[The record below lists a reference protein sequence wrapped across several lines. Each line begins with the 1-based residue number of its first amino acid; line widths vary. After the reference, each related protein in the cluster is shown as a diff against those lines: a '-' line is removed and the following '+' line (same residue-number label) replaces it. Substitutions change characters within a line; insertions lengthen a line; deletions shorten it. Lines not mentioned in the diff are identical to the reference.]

1 MIAAYDNHSP
11 HHQTAADSLDA
22 GTRSRAL
29 DEALLHD
36 LVTQPDDLS
45 AHASRHQLSITEL
58 AQWATQT
65 RQIDAMNHLADLA
78 DRQAQVL
85 LSRSRMS
92 AVARLIELSQD
103 DSLRE
108 LSRKASV
115 DLLKCD
121 LRKRKR
127 PARRNKLSQPRTR
140 CHTLPRLDV
149 EALRQ
154 TIEHVPGSWGYRPKP
169 VSPPVEA
176 KLSRSRLEV
185 EIDRASSRVKY
196 FSPRAATVRERI
208 LHKDSVTIGKA
219 LRADSSVES
228 VHANINGKISRQTP
242 TPPKKQVDE
251 KRAVDQGHDLV
262 AITQPGL
269 TDPAPSRSR
278 LVGSEGE
285 TLTPPEKVVCETTTA
300 PVNATIQRS
309 CSPISAC
316 PLILFG
322 MTQIA
327 ASIMVD
333 SLPQAHA
340 TAARAGEEG
349 ADLAEYRID
358 AFDDGPG
365 EMVELVENSP
375 LPCILT
381 CRSSDEGGLF
391 GGNED
396 ERLQKYALACSG
408 RQKPAYID
416 YELKAWLGDGE
427 LREFVKR
434 ELIRGDEQSQSDRPG
449 LILST
454 HDFDGRPRD
463 LLQRIQAMAD
473 EPACHVI
480 KFAYRARSLR
490 DNLEAFELLQMRT
503 KPMVA
508 LCMEDVGQPSRI
520 LAKKFGG
527 FLTFASSSVGK
538 GTAPGQATIAQ
549 LKQGYRWDK
558 LSAKT
563 QVFGVIGHPVA
574 HSMSPAIHNAGF
586 DAIDF
591 PGVYLLMP
599 IPPEYEHFK
608 ATVST
613 WLAME
618 SLQFNGASVTIPH
631 KENLLRFV
639 REQGGKI
646 EPLAEQI
653 GAANTLTRRAD
664 GSLYASNTDY
674 AAALDAVCDGMD
686 IPRTQLAGKRVAV
699 IGAGGAAR
707 AVVAGFAAA
716 GGTVVVYNRTL
727 DRAEALAN
735 EFNGSPGKVVAAR
748 MEKLCDSCCEIY
760 INCTPIGMHPNVDAS
775 PMEEVPEGVV
785 VFDTI
790 YNPIETKLLR
800 DAKERGC
807 IAISGTEMFVRQA
820 VGQFELWTQR
830 TAPAEVFEKVMLE
843 RLKQ

>member
-1 MIAAYDNHSP
+1 M
-11 HHQTAADSLDA
+11 A
-22 GTRSRAL
+22 G
-29 DEALLHD
+29 E
-36 LVTQPDDLS
+36 
-45 AHASRHQLSITEL
+45 
-58 AQWATQT
+58 
-65 RQIDAMNHLADLA
+65 
-78 DRQAQVL
+78 
-85 LSRSRMS
+85 
-92 AVARLIELSQD
+92 
-103 DSLRE
+103 
-108 LSRKASV
+108 
-115 DLLKCD
+115 
-121 LRKRKR
+121 
-127 PARRNKLSQPRTR
+127 
-140 CHTLPRLDV
+140 
-149 EALRQ
+149 
-154 TIEHVPGSWGYRPKP
+154 
-169 VSPPVEA
+169 
-176 KLSRSRLEV
+176 
-185 EIDRASSRVKY
+185 
-196 FSPRAATVRERI
+196 
-208 LHKDSVTIGKA
+208 
-219 LRADSSVES
+219 
-228 VHANINGKISRQTP
+228 TP
-242 TPPKKQVDE
+242 TPPQKEMRETPTSNKKGISTLKNSSPSDM
-251 KRAVDQGHDLV
+251 ASTSPDNA
-262 AITQPGL
+262 AIQH
-269 TDPAPSRSR
+269 
-278 LVGSEGE
+278 
-285 TLTPPEKVVCETTTA
+285 
-300 PVNATIQRS
+300 S
-309 CSPISAC
+309 CSPISASQ
-316 PLILFG
+316 LILSD

-340 TAARAGEEG
+340 TAAKAGEEG
-349 ADLAEYRID
+349 ADLVEYRID

-391 GGNED
+391 GGTED

-416 YELKAWLGDGE
+416 YELKAWQADGK

-454 HDFDGRPRD
+454 HDFDGRPGD
-463 LLQRIQAMAD
+463 LMQRIQAMAD

-508 LCMEDVGQPSRI
+508 LCMEEVGQPSRI

-527 FLTFASSSVGK
+527 FLTFASPSVGK

-558 LSAKT
+558 LSAET

-586 DAIDF
+586 EAIDF

-639 REQGGKI
+639 REQGGEI

-716 GGTVVVYNRTL
+716 GATVVVYNRTL
-727 DRAEALAN
+727 ERAEALAE
-735 EFNGSPGKVVAAR
+735 EFNGSLGKVVAAR
-748 MEKLCDSCCEIY
+748 MEKLCGSCCEIY
-760 INCTPIGMHPNVDAS
+760 INCTPIGMHPNVEAS